1 MTTETTSV
9 NPITSLTATDEQ
21 HLLFLFLP
29 IGTGA
34 SEEAVGALHT
44 LLSGKPA
51 NDGGGNGNGSAGSD
65 PRTATGVHFFM
76 TYFLSAAGSQQQP
89 PPPFP
94 VFQLP
99 PPNPETKAARDLLV
113 VMSIYDADFGPYIG
127 AFTSDESFAGKLDLL
142 LGILDETGFID
153 PSDPTSAKGIIANG
167 GTFQNQDAFVTLL
180 MRYNWADPTIPAA
193 TLPQNIAHPNPSW
206 KYFLGAT
213 FPGMTNTKILNPS
226 AGYPNALQLYP
237 VDSKPID
244 FAPSTPPSS

>member
-1 MTTETTSV
+1 
-9 NPITSLTATDEQ
+9 
-21 HLLFLFLP
+21 
-29 IGTGA
+29 
-34 SEEAVGALHT
+34 
-44 LLSGKPA
+44 
-51 NDGGGNGNGSAGSD
+51 
-65 PRTATGVHFFM
+65 M
-76 TYFLSAAGSQQQP
+76 TYFLSATGSHQQP
-89 PPPFP
+89 PPPLP

-127 AFTSDESFAGKLDLL
+127 AFTSCESCESFAGKLDLL

-180 MRYNWADPTIPAA
+180 MRYNWADPTIPGA
-193 TLPQNIAHPNPSW
+193 TLPQNIVNRNPGW

-226 AGYPNALQLYP
+226 AGYQNAVQLYP